1 VKKVVE
7 STYRPREVFL
17 SLHARSQRYASII
30 AHRRCGKTVAAINDL
45 IDKAVQCPLPHP
57 RYAYVAPFY
66 SQAKTVA
73 WDYLKDFTRPIAIE
87 TRESELSV
95 TVRSAA
101 SSTPARIRLFGS
113 DNPHALRGQYFDGVV
128 VDEFGDCSPR
138 LFGEIIRPA
147 LSDRRGWALFIGTPR
162 GPNHFYDLHR
172 HARADE
178 DWLTLELP
186 ASRTGL
192 IDADELRE
200 AKKQMTEDEYEVE
213 FECSFEA
220 AVPGAFY
227 GQIMKE
233 MREEGRL
240 LPLAPDPNKTMFTGW
255 DLGVTDDT
263 SIIFAQKRPD
273 GGYDIVDFF
282 SESGESIEEI
292 VDTLR
297 TKPYEYG
304 RVFLPH
310 DARARSLRTGR
321 TLVEQMY
328 SLGVRGMEV
337 IPALPVVHGI
347 QAVRQFLGTA
357 RICTTRCENLIT
369 ALTLYQR
376 EWDPGK
382 KAFRP
387 KPRHDW
393 TSNPADAM
401 RSLANGI
408 HPKRNFDSLSPVTKK
423 NEQSGVI
430 QPTSWSLEQ
439 LWRER
444 DERRSTGR
452 V

>member
-1 VKKVVE
+1 
-7 STYRPREVFL
+7 
-17 SLHARSQRYASII
+17 
-30 AHRRCGKTVAAINDL
+30 
-45 IDKAVQCPLPHP
+45 
-57 RYAYVAPFY
+57 
-66 SQAKTVA
+66 
-73 WDYLKDFTRPIAIE
+73 
-87 TRESELSV
+87 
-95 TVRSAA
+95 
-101 SSTPARIRLFGS
+101 
-113 DNPHALRGQYFDGVV
+113 VV